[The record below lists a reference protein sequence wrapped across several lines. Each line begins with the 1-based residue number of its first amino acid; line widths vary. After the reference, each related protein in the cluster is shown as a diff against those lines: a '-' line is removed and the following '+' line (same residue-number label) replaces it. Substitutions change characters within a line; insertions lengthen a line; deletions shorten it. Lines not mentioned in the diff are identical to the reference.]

1 MVERRTYSR
10 RMYDT
15 DYAKRDMVERE
26 SRKEANKFLKANE
39 VLTRLRKYHSSLTA
53 EEYYDIRSMA
63 LEGNVDTAKKKLGI
77 ILIDRLG
84 WGNYK

>member
-1 MVERRTYSR
+1 MEQRKYNR
-10 RMYDT
+10 RMYDPN
-15 DYAKRDMVERE
+15 YAKRDMVERE

-39 VLTRLRKYHSSLTA
+39 VLTRLRKYHDSLTA
-53 EEYYDIRSMA
+53 EEYYDIRGMA

-77 ILIDRLG
+77 ILIDRFG

>member
-1 MVERRTYSR
+1 MERRSYNR
-10 RMYDT
+10 RMYDP

-53 EEYYDIRSMA
+53 EEYYDIRGMA
-63 LEGNVDTAKKKLGI
+63 LDGNVETAREKLSI
-77 ILIDRLG
+77 ILVDRLG